1 MPDGFDEASFEAEP
15 GAEDSSLPPI
25 LRFNALEEEMKMEA
39 LAGISSASAKP
50 SYLPEAIL
58 HGLADCRLYLCFASL
73 NIYTSFLLPRPC
85 GALPEANGL
94 RACFASLRK
103 LKGHARLLQA
113 KPAESEAAPVAEAA
127 EACGAE
133 TCSF

>member
-1 MPDGFDEASFEAEP
+1 MDDMADLNDEIGDINEVPTVLLAHLGWSQAISTSYAVPDGFDEASFEAEP
-15 GAEDSSLPPI
+15 GAEDRSSLPPI

-73 NIYTSFLLPRPC
+73 NSS
-85 GALPEANGL
+85 A
-94 RACFASLRK
+94 
-103 LKGHARLLQA
+103 
-113 KPAESEAAPVAEAA
+113 
-127 EACGAE
+127 
-133 TCSF
+133 